1 MTPSRICIVARPMTR
16 TPRTLLLAAT
26 MFVAFAGAGCEEL
39 DGRNRNRQANR
50 MFREMQFIDA
60 AAEYEKALTQV
71 SDPIIHYNAG
81 LAYSK
86 IAKGSDKVV
95 LLGEQGDDVC
105 ARIPGVQPVQ
115 KRVCVKDGD
124 RRYNDCDDKN
134 VCPSSFKC
142 KQATLCSLPATEIA
156 SLATKHFETWL
167 KANPKDTETE
177 KQMTQVWID
186 SSNFKQAIAYWE
198 TRLKE
203 KPNDA
208 EVMGNLAG
216 INLKAGDWSKS
227 IEWYTKVAEGAK
239 DEGNKV
245 GAYKFIGN
253 VAWSKLNSKT
263 LGPAQTI
270 ELADL
275 GIGALQRAA
284 EIEPKNHTFLGLQGS
299 IFNFRSL
306 AHGASWAAAV
316 DRASAQDLQRASRVL
331 QEEAKKLQGEVP
343 TPKAPATPPA
353 QASGSAEKTPG

>member
-16 TPRTLLLAAT
+16 TPRFLLLAAT
-26 MFVAFAGAGCEEL
+26 MFVAFASVGCEEL

-71 SDPIIHYNAG
+71 NDPIIHYNAG

-95 LLGEQGDDVC
+95 LLGEQGEDVC
-105 ARIPGVQPVQ
+105 ARIPGVKPIQ
-115 KRVCVKDGD
+115 KRVCVKEGD
-124 RRYNDCDDKN
+124 RRYNECDDKN
-134 VCPSSFKC
+134 VCPSSFQC
-142 KQATLCSLPATEIA
+142 KQATLCSLTAPEIA
-156 SLATKHFETWL
+156 SLATGHFQTWL
-167 KANPKDTETE
+167 KANPKDSETE

-186 SSNFKQAIAYWE
+186 SSNFEQAITYWE
-198 TRLKE
+198 ARLKE
-203 KPNDA
+203 KPDDP
-208 EVMGNLAG
+208 EIMGNLAG
-216 INLKAGDWSKS
+216 INLKAGEWRKS

-239 DEGNKV
+239 DQGNKV

-253 VAWSKLNSKT
+253 VAWSKLNSKS
-263 LGPAQTI
+263 LGPTETI

-275 GIGALQRAA
+275 GLGALQKAA
-284 EIEPKNHTFLGLQGS
+284 ELEPKTPSFLGLQAS

-306 AHGASWAAAV
+306 AHGASWAAAI

-331 QEEAKKLQGEVP
+331 SEEAKKLQGEEV
-343 TPKAPATPPA
+343 PKAPAAPPA
-353 QASGSAEKTPG
+353 QAGGSAEKTPG